1 VSALADW
8 LAARLRELPTGA
20 GEREAWAR
28 LLLVSDLAH
37 AHLGLDPAAGERLI
51 ALREDPR
58 APDQRVLTW
67 RERAPDWV
75 ALRRLR
81 REESLRI
88 AWRDALELDPLER
101 ILAHT
106 SALAEAVLAVALDW
120 TAAELGHPGPPGG
133 LAVLALGKLGG
144 GELNFS
150 SDVDLVFV
158 AAERPDEGEQALRF
172 ARRLT
177 RRLSES
183 DAAGFLYRVDL
194 RLRPFGEAG
203 PMVCTPAMLE
213 AYFQREGRDWERF
226 AWIRARGV
234 AGDPATA
241 EAALALARPFVFR
254 RYLDYEAFAALR
266 QMKAMLAAEVT
277 RRELEE
283 DIKRGPGGIRELE
296 FIAQALQLV
305 RGGREPALREPRIL
319 ALLPR
324 LAEAGLL
331 ASASADRLARSYAFL
346 RRLEN
351 RIQML
356 SEQQAHRLPREPLA
370 RERIALGLGFG
381 GQDALLR
388 ELAAARASVREVF
401 AELFPEPA
409 DASQA
414 DAAEW
419 RALLAGEG
427 EGELAAPLAA
437 VFGEKGDGRP
447 RRGLSERAAVR
458 LRRVGARLLALL
470 RGRRLTPAALARLAD
485 FLTTLTRR
493 SAYLALLDERP
504 AALERLLQVLEC
516 APFLGRLLLVHPVLL
531 DRLLADPRALAE
543 ELRSAEPLPEA
554 GLDRLDPESAL
565 RHLAE
570 GRDARM
576 FEIGLAFLDGAGDAV
591 GTSVALSRLA
601 EAVLARAGELALA
614 GLIERHGRLCEG
626 LPFAVVG
633 YGSLG
638 AGELSFR
645 SDLDLVFL
653 YDPAVL
659 AATSDGPRPLERGHY
674 LLRLVQRTL
683 AFLAHPAATGPLY
696 EIDMRLR
703 PEGAKGLPL
712 VSVEGFAAYQRER
725 ARLWEHQALLR
736 ARPLFGEPR
745 AAAAFRAVREEVLK
759 RPRDPRSVREEL
771 IAMRERLRAEQ
782 DRSDSERFDLKQGRG
797 GLVDLGFALAALR
810 LSDPA
815 AQAWVGDPSGPSQCL
830 AFSSAGMPDPEA
842 VAAANAFLLGL
853 ALSCHLRE
861 TPRLVPVAT
870 AGLAEARRVVTQA
883 FSQVFDSGNRFS

>member
-1 VSALADW
+1 MSALADW

-58 APDQRVLTW
+58 APDRRVLTW

-120 TAAELGHPGPPGG
+120 TAAELGYPGPPGG
-133 LAVLALGKLGG
+133 FAVLALGKLGG

-203 PMVCTPAMLE
+203 PLVCTPAMLE

-277 RRELEE
+277 RRELQD

-370 RERIALGLGFG
+370 RERIALGLGLG
-381 GQDALLR
+381 GEDALLR

-401 AELFPEPA
+401 SELFPEPA

-427 EGELAAPLAA
+427 ELAEPLAA
-437 VFGEKGDGRP
+437 VFGEMGEGRP

-470 RGRRLTPAALARLAD
+470 RGRSHAPATLARLAE

-504 AALERLLQVLEC
+504 AALERLLQILER
-516 APFLGRLLLVHPVLL
+516 APFLGRLLLAHPVLL
-531 DRLLADPRALAE
+531 DRLLADPRTLAE
-543 ELRSAEPLPEA
+543 EIRVAPPLPEA
-554 GLDRLDPESAL
+554 GLDRLDPEAAL

-591 GTSVALSRLA
+591 GTSAALSRLA
-601 EAVLARAGELALA
+601 EAVLARAAELALA

-659 AATSDGPRPLERGHY
+659 GAASDGPRPLERGHY

-696 EIDMRLR
+696 DIDMRLR

-712 VSVEGFAAYQRER
+712 VSIEGFAAYQRER

-745 AAAAFRAVREEVLK
+745 AAAAFRAIREEVLK
-759 RPRDPRSVREEL
+759 RPRNPRAVREEL
-771 IAMRERLRAEQ
+771 IAMRERLRAEH

-797 GLVDLGFALAALR
+797 GLVDLGFALAALQ
-810 LSDPA
+810 LGASKA
-815 AQAWVGDPSGPSQCL
+815 GAWVGDATGSAEWL
-830 AFSSAGMPDPEA
+830 AAWAVPEA
-842 VAAANAFLLGL
+842 EALAAAHAFLLGL

-861 TPRLVPVAT
+861 APRLVPVAT
-870 AGLAEARRVVTQA
+870 PGLAEARHVVIPI
-883 FSQVFDSGNRFS
+883 FSQVFDSEDRFS